1 MIFFQVLLIF
11 VFCVLS
17 AYTLLV
23 VSGHGLN
30 LFSVFFG
37 YMQKISWAGQFNLDF
52 MFMLLFSAIWV
63 MWRHHYS
70 LSGIAL
76 GVVAFLGG
84 APFLCIYLL
93 IQSFQA
99 EGDVRVMLLG
109 RARAAK

>member
-1 MIFFQVLLIF
+1 MIFFRVLLIF

-37 YMQKISWAGQFNLDF
+37 DMQKISWAGQFNLDF

-63 MWRHHYS
+63 MWRHHFS
-70 LSGIAL
+70 LAGIAL
-76 GVVAFLGG
+76 GVVAFFSG
-84 APFLCIYLL
+84 APFLCVYLL
-93 IQSFQA
+93 IQSFRA

-109 RARAAK
+109 DRALGS

>member
-1 MIFFQVLLIF
+1 MIFFRVFLAVVL
-11 VFCVLS
+11 CVVS

-23 VSGHGLN
+23 VNEHGFS

-37 YMQKISWAGQFNLDF
+37 DMQKMSWAGQFNLDF

-76 GVVAFLGG
+76 GVVAFFGG

-99 EGDVRVMLLG
+99 EGDVRIMLLG
-109 RARAAK
+109 SERAGS

>member
-1 MIFFQVLLIF
+1 MIFFRVLLTF
-11 VFCVLS
+11 VFCVVS

-23 VSGHGLN
+23 VSDHGLN

-37 YMQKISWAGQFNLDF
+37 DMQKMSWAGQFNLDF
-52 MFMLLFSAIWV
+52 MFMLLLSAIWV

-76 GVVAFLGG
+76 GVVAFFGG

-99 EGDVRVMLLG
+99 EGDVRIMLFG
-109 RARAAK
+109 SERAGS

>member
-1 MIFFQVLLIF
+1 MIFFRVLLTF
-11 VFCVLS
+11 VFCVVS

-23 VSGHGLN
+23 VSDHGLN

-37 YMQKISWAGQFNLDF
+37 DMQKISWAGQFNLDF
-52 MFMLLFSAIWV
+52 MFMLLFSAICE

-84 APFLCIYLL
+84 APVFCIYRI

-109 RARAAK
+109 RAGS

>member
-1 MIFFQVLLIF
+1 MIFFRVLLIF

-37 YMQKISWAGQFNLDF
+37 DMQKISWAGQFNLDF

-76 GVVAFLGG
+76 GVVAFLV
-84 APFLCIYLL
+84 ARRFCVFICL
-93 IQSFQA
+93 F
-99 EGDVRVMLLG
+99 RVFRR
-109 RARAAK
+109 RAMCAL

>member
-23 VSGHGLN
+23 VSDHGLN

-52 MFMLLFSAIWV
+52 MFMLLF
-63 MWRHHYS
+63 
-70 LSGIAL
+70 
-76 GVVAFLGG
+76 
-84 APFLCIYLL
+84 
-93 IQSFQA
+93 
-99 EGDVRVMLLG
+99 
-109 RARAAK
+109 

>member
-1 MIFFQVLLIF
+1 MIFFRVLLIF

-37 YMQKISWAGQFNLDF
+37 DMQKISWAGQFNLDF

-76 GVVAFLGG
+76 GVVAFFWWRAVFVYLSAYSEFSGG
-84 APFLCIYLL
+84 
-93 IQSFQA
+93 
-99 EGDVRVMLLG
+99 G
-109 RARAAK
+109 RCAHYVVGA

>member
-1 MIFFQVLLIF
+1 MIFCRVLLTF
-11 VFCVLS
+11 VFCVVS

-23 VSGHGLN
+23 VSDHGLN

-37 YMQKISWAGQFNLDF
+37 DMQKMSWAGQFNLDF

-76 GVVAFLGG
+76 GVVAFFGG

-99 EGDVRVMLLG
+99 EGDVRIMLLG
-109 RARAAK
+109 SERAGS

>member
-1 MIFFQVLLIF
+1 MLIF
-11 VFCVLS
+11 RMLLTVILCVMS

-23 VSGHGLN
+23 INDHGSN
-30 LFSVFFG
+30 LFPVFFG
-37 YMQKISWAGQFNLDF
+37 DMQKMGWAGQFNLDF

-76 GVVAFLGG
+76 GVVAFFGG

-99 EGDVRVMLLG
+99 EGDVRIMLLG
-109 RARAAK
+109 RQRAGS

>member
-1 MIFFQVLLIF
+1 
-11 VFCVLS
+11 
-17 AYTLLV
+17 
-23 VSGHGLN
+23 
-30 LFSVFFG
+30 
-37 YMQKISWAGQFNLDF
+37 MQKISWAGQFNLDF

-109 RARAAK
+109 RAGS

>member
-1 MIFFQVLLIF
+1 MIFFRVLLTF
-11 VFCVLS
+11 VFCVVS

-23 VSGHGLN
+23 VSDHGLN

-37 YMQKISWAGQFNLDF
+37 DMQKISWAGQFNLDF
-52 MFMLLFSAIWV
+52 MFMLLFSAIWA

-76 GVVAFLGG
+76 GVVAFFGG
-84 APFLCIYLL
+84 APFLCIYLF

-99 EGDVRVMLLG
+99 EGDVRIMLLG
-109 RARAAK
+109 SERAGS

>member
-1 MIFFQVLLIF
+1 MIFFRVLLIF

-37 YMQKISWAGQFNLDF
+37 DMQKISWAGQFNLDF

-109 RARAAK
+109 RAGS